1 MEILLCVAYT
11 LLFVFFIVKL
21 NFFKIEGVS
30 SKILTALFI
39 IKIASAFAITLIYT
53 YYYQDHFESDIFKY
67 FEDGKVIHSSIHN
80 NPFDFLRLI
89 TGIGADAPHL
99 DQYYKLTNFWFKE
112 HDYGLLND
120 NRTIIRFN
128 AISLIFSFGYLN
140 VHNVFMAFL
149 SFTGLTAIFKVFY
162 KYFHDKRNLLLFSIY
177 LIPSVLIWTSG
188 VLKEGLVMFSLGFVL
203 FYSDK
208 LLNEKFIWKYF
219 LGLFLAIY
227 LLFISKFYVLLA
239 IIPGL
244 FSIAAIKL
252 FKSRLKFYVFS
263 LIHILIF
270 VIFFFFHFIF
280 TQFNLTEI
288 VSTKQHD
295 FINMINEDKN
305 VGSQIDIP
313 ALKPS
318 FSSFIK
324 NIPNAIINSFFR
336 PHIFEIKS
344 FMYVI
349 PAIENLFVVLL
360 FVLLI
365 FFYKKNDSE
374 KLLWL
379 WFSVSFVMI
388 LFVLC
393 GLTTPVLGALVRY
406 KVPALPFLFI
416 IFITFIDFNKIIE
429 LSKHITKWKK

>member
-11 LLFVFFIVKL
+11 LLFIFFILKL
-21 NFFKIEGVS
+21 KFFKIEGVS
-30 SKILTALFI
+30 SKIISALFV

-53 YYYQDHFESDIFKY
+53 YYYKDNFESDIFKY
-67 FEDGKVIHSSIHN
+67 FEDGKAIHSSIHN
-80 NPFDFLRLI
+80 NPLDFLRLI
-89 TGIGADAPHL
+89 TGIGADNPHL

-149 SFTGLTAIFKVFY
+149 SFAGLTAIFKVFY
-162 KYFHDKRNLLLFSIY
+162 QYFKDKRNLLLFSIY

-188 VLKEGLVMFSLGFVL
+188 VLKEGLVMFSLGFML
-203 FYSDK
+203 YYFDK
-208 LLNEKFIWKYF
+208 LLNGKFIWKYI

-227 LLFISKFYVLLA
+227 LLFISKFYILLA
-239 IIPGL
+239 SLPGL
-244 FSIAAIKL
+244 LSIVVIKL
-252 FKSRLKFYVFS
+252 LKSKRYLLIYSAVHVLMFFS
-263 LIHILIF
+263 FFTFHLIF
-270 VIFFFFHFIF
+270 K
-280 TQFNLTEI
+280 QFNLSEI
-288 VSTKQHD
+288 ISTKQRD
-295 FINMINEDKN
+295 FVIMLNKDSHA
-305 VGSQIDIP
+305 GSQIDIP
-313 ALKPS
+313 VLSPS
-318 FSSFIK
+318 FISFVK
-324 NIPNAIINSFFR
+324 NTPNAIVNSFFR
-336 PHIFEIKS
+336 PHVFEIKS
-344 FMYVI
+344 FMYIV
-349 PAIENLFVVLL
+349 PAIENLIIILL
-360 FVLLI
+360 FVMLI
-365 FFYKKNDSE
+365 FFYKKNDPE

-379 WFSVSFVMI
+379 WFSISFVLI

-429 LSKHITKWKK
+429 LSKHITIWKK